1 MGIKTKN
8 KKKRR
13 LQNQIQ
19 SDDTLKRNDPQPAAR
34 SGDTQSNG
42 DPLQRK
48 KSKKRKLAGHNEEQL
63 QSAADK
69 TNMPSPLKKKHKR
82 VKKKVK
88 RRHKAS
94 PTLTKKKEEK
104 PALDNQETLCRADES
119 APTYAFDVNAA
130 DHCETP
136 LEAYRDLLPVLDD
149 VAKRFG
155 KTRETLKI
163 YDPYYCEGAV
173 KQHLRSLGFAKV
185 SNRNQDCY
193 AHWATKKYD
202 VMITNPP
209 YSGDHVVR
217 LAQYIA
223 SQPEK
228 PFCLLLPNYFYTK
241 HDVLLALQKSLNELR
256 FLVPPSRYLYDP
268 PRSSADALGA
278 KRNRK
283 TSKTAP
289 FVSLWFLINVEGQ
302 HGVSSRQLP
311 DQFKPSE
318 DKTRRKKQKSQGGP
332 RFNKNGERLCDECGQ
347 IFGNC
352 RHSKT

>member
-119 APTYAFDVNAA
+119 APTYAFGR
-130 DHCETP
+130 P
-136 LEAYRDLLPVLDD
+136 LRDSS
-149 VAKRFG
+149 
-155 KTRETLKI
+155 
-163 YDPYYCEGAV
+163 
-173 KQHLRSLGFAKV
+173 RSLSRPIAGAG
-185 SNRNQDCY
+185 RRRQE
-193 AHWATKKYD
+193 
-202 VMITNPP
+202 
-209 YSGDHVVR
+209 VR
-217 LAQYIA
+217 QNA
-223 SQPEK
+223 
-228 PFCLLLPNYFYTK
+228 
-241 HDVLLALQKSLNELR
+241 
-256 FLVPPSRYLYDP
+256 
-268 PRSSADALGA
+268 
-278 KRNRK
+278 
-283 TSKTAP
+283 
-289 FVSLWFLINVEGQ
+289 
-302 HGVSSRQLP
+302 
-311 DQFKPSE
+311 
-318 DKTRRKKQKSQGGP
+318 
-332 RFNKNGERLCDECGQ
+332 
-347 IFGNC
+347 
-352 RHSKT
+352 